1 MGNGIAGD
9 PGALHRDDQVLL
21 LRDEGRSFAGIAR
34 ELDFAGALEAN
45 AAFNRALRR
54 RTPAEQAAVRSREM
68 ARLDALGERLRNRED
83 VSEEELARQL
93 RGVKRLRKTLFV
105 E

>member
-1 MGNGIAGD
+1 MPDNW
-9 PGALHRDDQVLL
+9 HRDEQALL

-34 ELDFAGALEAN
+34 TLDLAGALEAN

-68 ARLDALGERLRNRED
+68 ARLDALGQRLRKRED

-93 RGVKRLRKTLFV
+93 HGVKRLRKTLFV
-105 E
+105 A